1 MKRHVGMLDETWEGT
16 RVNLWTKV
24 LMILVFT
31 LYLACTLTEPCIAK
45 PVQLVDYDAQTFF
58 ENYKLI
64 CRNYSPLFNG
74 ALVDSNLT
82 YQGETSL
89 YKKYMFRTNNNA
101 FVSIYENKAGGI
113 SVIEAKREMCQ
124 DNEENYIVL
133 AGVCVEYTLDLNK
146 SEMFYLDEAAKESEI
161 TEKGILILRDNSSV
175 YSKINRRYIHR
186 QIDVSNYPYNEAPIY
201 MTSMIY
207 SADDAE

>member
-82 YQGETSL
+82 YQGEGCVKS
-89 YKKYMFRTNNNA
+89 
-101 FVSIYENKAGGI
+101 FV
-113 SVIEAKREMCQ
+113 
-124 DNEENYIVL
+124 
-133 AGVCVEYTLDLNK
+133 
-146 SEMFYLDEAAKESEI
+146 
-161 TEKGILILRDNSSV
+161 
-175 YSKINRRYIHR
+175 
-186 QIDVSNYPYNEAPIY
+186 
-201 MTSMIY
+201 
-207 SADDAE
+207 